1 MNPEDLHESEIPPL
15 PPSSNLSPREQI
27 LKDAVMKLFM
37 ARHSSEPPLLKAQK
51 IKLIED
57 NISSFFPALRTRPT
71 HPPYAT
77 MVMEAIKEMNEEG
90 GSNVDDISKYIE
102 MNFQGLPFAHSHFL
116 KHYLKKLVD
125 SGEILY
131 SYYNACYALPHLN
144 CKPRPER
151 EKEQKQQHQQQQ
163 QQEQEEKRSRG
174 RLRKKYVADE
184 EGGDSLVDSGDLG
197 NLSEENS
204 VVQTDLLQLCRD
216 NNDEDLMELGREGE
230 KHQRGDYSN
239 VVFALEANPL
249 QHQPVHHQR
258 ALVDYANTVVGLEA
272 NPLHQQRLMDGGRS
286 SRIHVNQQETV
297 EQHHQYACAKPVQE
311 TGKRKGRGRP
321 RKIFA
326 LQEIVEQQH
335 QKEVVEEP
343 LQHQQEIVEELS
355 QQQQYKGRGRPRKI
369 HAHQRENVEQ
379 HHQSAD
385 SKPVVEIEPE
395 FSQEACPGRLLGMQE
410 EQETKEQRNPTS
422 AYYTVV
428 ENEEGSSQQQHSKRR
443 GRGPCKEPVRQE
455 TVKHHTPIAENNTVV
470 GIEVEPLD
478 QLSEPQGVPSK
489 KCEAEQSEMS
499 KSISISNDDE
509 DGLVHAHQQEIVE
522 QHHQN
527 ADSKPVVE
535 IEQEFLQEPCRGRP
549 LGMQVEQE
557 TEEQRNHTSDS
568 CTVVENEGGSSEQR
582 QSKRRGRGRPRKKPI
597 KQATVMQHTPIVEN
611 ITVVG
616 IDVGPLHQSSE
627 PQGVPSKK
635 CEAEQSE
642 MSESIPIFYGDED
655 GLIVLGEG
663 DTLTSAIDAI
673 DAPAME
679 NQPQRMAVAEEGDAE
694 QTHQLAITEQQH
706 RNIEAILAVGTEV
719 GYVQAEKSEKCETEH
734 AEMIQTF
741 CGDGSENEAPTM
753 ENQPP
758 EMALAKEDDIEQI
771 HQVGIIRQQ
780 HRDID
785 ANLAIET
792 EVAHM
797 LGLIVLGTGNSPTSV
812 IEALP
817 TEYQPPWM
825 IISDTGNTE
834 QIHQQGIIEQHHR
847 NIDVNLAVGTEVAHL
862 QAEINEKF
870 ETRQAEM
877 SESTQT
883 FFGDE
888 DGLIFVGSGN
898 SFASVIEVVPLEC
911 QPPWM
916 ALSEEDDTE
925 QIHQEGMIEQQNRN
939 TDVNLAVGTEIEH
952 MLTEVKDKCETEQA
966 HMSES
971 IQIFYGDEDGL
982 IVLGNDNSSTSAV
995 EAPQME
1001 NQPPWMAVT
1010 KEGDT
1015 EQLHQQG
1022 ILEQQHPNI
1031 DFNLD
1036 VVIEVGHV
1044 QKEQQLNHRGKTTG
1058 TSEQN
1063 KTELEEKSESI
1074 RLCADDST
1082 EGGLAGEV
1090 FPDKRPKEVAFPDKR
1105 RKEVVTLL
1113 QQQSK
1118 RQLRPRPHEPYK
1130 GRLRRLKHTTYH
1142 L

>member
-1 MNPEDLHESEIPPL
+1 MESEDLHESEIPA
-15 PPSSNLSPREQI
+15 SSNLSPREQI

-131 SYYNACYALPHLN
+131 SCYNACYALPPHLN
-144 CKPRPER
+144 CKPTSPER
-151 EKEQKQQHQQQQ
+151 EKEHEQQHQQQP
-163 QQEQEEKRSRG
+163 EQEEKRSRG
-174 RLRKKYVADE
+174 RLRKKYVAGE
-184 EGGDSLVDSGDLG
+184 EGDSLVGSGDLG
-197 NLSEENS
+197 NLSQENS
-204 VVQTDLLQLCRD
+204 VVRTDSLQLCRD
-216 NNDEDLMELGREGE
+216 NNEDLMELGGEGE
-230 KHQRGDYSN
+230 KHQQGDYSN
-239 VVFALEANPL
+239 IVFALEANPL
-249 QHQPVHHQR
+249 QHQR
-258 ALVDYANTVVGLEA
+258 ALIDCANIVVGLEA
-272 NPLHQQRLMDGGRS
+272 SPAQQQQLMDGGRP
-286 SRIHVNQQETV
+286 SRIYVNQQEIV
-297 EQHHQYACAKPVQE
+297 EQHHQSACVKQILEA
-311 TGKRKGRGRP
+311 GKRRGRGRP
-321 RKIFA
+321 RRIHA
-326 LQEIVEQQH
+326 HQETVEQQH
-335 QKEVVEEP
+335 QKGVVEEP
-343 LQHQQEIVEELS
+343 LQQQQEIVEEHS
-355 QQQQYKGRGRPRKI
+355 QQRQYKGRGRPRKI
-369 HAHQRENVEQ
+369 HAHQQENVEQ

-395 FSQEACPGRLLGMQE
+395 FSQEPCPGRLLGMQE
-410 EQETKEQRNPTS
+410 EQETEEQRNPTS

-428 ENEEGSSQQQHSKRR
+428 ENEEGSSQKQHSKRR
-443 GRGPCKEPVRQE
+443 GRGRPRKEPVKQE
-455 TVKHHTPIAENNTVV
+455 TMKHHTPIVENNTVV
-470 GIEVEPLD
+470 GIEVGPLD
-478 QLSEPQGVPSK
+478 QLSEPRGVPSK
-489 KCEAEQSEMS
+489 KCEAKQSEMS
-499 KSISISNDDE
+499 KSISISCDDE

-535 IEQEFLQEPCRGRP
+535 IE
-549 LGMQVEQE
+549 
-557 TEEQRNHTSDS
+557 
-568 CTVVENEGGSSEQR
+568 GGSSEQPK
-582 QSKRRGRGRPRKKPI
+582 SKRRGRGRPRKEPI

-616 IDVGPLHQSSE
+616 IEVGPLHQSSE
-627 PQGVPSKK
+627 PQEVPSKK

-741 CGDGSENEAPTM
+741 YGDGSENEAQTM

-758 EMALAKEDDIEQI
+758 EMALAKEEDIEQI
-771 HQVGIIRQQ
+771 HQVGLIRQQ

-870 ETRQAEM
+870 ETKQAEM

-925 QIHQEGMIEQQNRN
+925 RIHQQGMIEQQNRN

-971 IQIFYGDEDGL
+971 IQFFYGDEDGL
-982 IVLGNDNSSTSAV
+982 IVLGNDNSLTSAM
-995 EAPQME
+995 EAPRME
-1001 NQPPWMAVT
+1001 NQPPWMDVT
-1010 KEGDT
+1010 EEGDT

-1022 ILEQQHPNI
+1022 MLEQQHPNI

-1044 QKEQQLNHRGKTTG
+1044 QTEQQLNHRGSMTRTHKQ
-1058 TSEQN
+1058 S

-1090 FPDKRPKEVAFPDKR
+1090 SPDKRPKEVAFPDKR

>member
-1 MNPEDLHESEIPPL
+1 MESEDLHESEIPP
-15 PPSSNLSPREQI
+15 PPPPSNLSPREQI

-37 ARHSSEPPLLKAQK
+37 TRHSSEPPLLKEQK

-77 MVMEAIKEMNEEG
+77 MVIEAIKEMNEEG
-90 GSNVDDISKYIE
+90 GSNVEDISKYIE

-131 SYYNACYALPHLN
+131 SYYNDCYALPHLN
-144 CKPRPER
+144 CKPSPER
-151 EKEQKQQHQQQQ
+151 EKEHEQQHQQQP
-163 QQEQEEKRSRG
+163 EQEEKRSRG
-174 RLRKKYVADE
+174 RFCKKYVADE

-197 NLSEENS
+197 NLLEENS
-204 VVQTDLLQLCRD
+204 VVQTDSVQLYCE
-216 NNDEDLMELGREGE
+216 NNEDLMELGREGE

-239 VVFALEANPL
+239 IVFALGANPL

-258 ALVDYANTVVGLEA
+258 ALIDCANIVVGLEA
-272 NPLHQQRLMDGGRS
+272 NPSQQQQLMDGGRPS
-286 SRIHVNQQETV
+286 RRIHVNQQETI
-297 EQHHQYACAKPVQE
+297 EQYHQSACAKPVPE

-321 RKIFA
+321 RKIHA
-326 LQEIVEQQH
+326 LHQETVEQQQ

-343 LQHQQEIVEELS
+343 LQHQQELL
-355 QQQQYKGRGRPRKI
+355 QQRQSKGRGRPRKI
-369 HAHQRENVEQ
+369 HAHQQENVEQ
-379 HHQSAD
+379 HHQNAD

-395 FSQEACPGRLLGMQE
+395 FLQEPGLGRLLGMQV
-410 EQETKEQRNPTS
+410 EQETEEQRNPTS

-443 GRGPCKEPVRQE
+443 GRGRPRKEPGKQE
-455 TVKHHTPIAENNTVV
+455 TVKNHTPIVENNAVV
-470 GIEVEPLD
+470 GIEVGPLD

-489 KCEAEQSEMS
+489 KCEAEQSGMS
-499 KSISISNDDE
+499 KSISISYDDE

-527 ADSKPVVE
+527 VDSKPVVE
-535 IEQEFLQEPCRGRP
+535 IEPEFLQEPCRGRP

-568 CTVVENEGGSSEQR
+568 CAVIENEGGSSEQR
-582 QSKRRGRGRPRKKPI
+582 QSKRRGRGRPRKEPV
-597 KQATVMQHTPIVEN
+597 KQETVMQHTPIVEN
-611 ITVVG
+611 NTVVG
-616 IDVGPLHQSSE
+616 IEVGPLHQPSE
-627 PQGVPSKK
+627 PQGVPSMK

-679 NQPQRMAVAEEGDAE
+679 NQPMMAVAKEGDTE
-694 QTHQLAITEQQH
+694 QTHQLAIIEQQQW
-706 RNIEAILAVGTEV
+706 NIDAILAVGTEV

-734 AEMIQTF
+734 AEMIQAF
-741 CGDGSENEAPTM
+741 YGDGSENEALTM

-834 QIHQQGIIEQHHR
+834 QIPQQGIIEQHHQ

-862 QAEINEKF
+862 QAEINEKI
-870 ETRQAEM
+870 ETKQAEM

-888 DGLIFVGSGN
+888 DGLIFVGSGD

-925 QIHQEGMIEQQNRN
+925 QIHQQGMIEQQNRN
-939 TDVNLAVGTEIEH
+939 TDVDLAVGTEIEH

-971 IQIFYGDEDGL
+971 IQMFYGDEDGL
-982 IVLGNDNSSTSAV
+982 IVLGNDNSSTSAM
-995 EAPQME
+995 EAPRME
-1001 NQPPWMAVT
+1001 NQPPWMDVT
-1010 KEGDT
+1010 EEGDT

-1022 ILEQQHPNI
+1022 LLEQQHPNI

-1044 QKEQQLNHRGKTTG
+1044 QTEQQLNHRGSMTRTHKQ
-1058 TSEQN
+1058 S

-1090 FPDKRPKEVAFPDKR
+1090 FPDKRPKEVSFPDKR